1 MPIWTCLSTELSEVK
16 SILQQLK
23 HELANRS
30 TASREHTHFHTC
42 LIGGILFMRIQT
54 ALLLKLDT
62 DHPRIFPRH
71 PEMAVKWK
79 HLISVFMLV
88 LSLYSLSISRV
99 KKKKKIYDS
108 LFSEGCCFLCSFSSC
123 FWIRFSPCLYTAH
136 WSSFY
141 IPGLYIYGSISK
153 LHNTIFCPSVVS
165 GALKLTWYTNEKE
178 NGPRFIQ
185 CHYKQSYC
193 LTRHSD
199 NLLR

>member
-54 ALLLKLDT
+54 ALLLRLDT

-99 KKKKKIYDS
+99 KKKKKDLWLIVFWRMLLPLQFFKLFLDKIFS
-108 LFSEGCCFLCSFSSC
+108 LFIHCPLKFFL
-123 FWIRFSPCLYTAH
+123 Y
-136 WSSFY
+136 
-141 IPGLYIYGSISK
+141 
-153 LHNTIFCPSVVS
+153 
-165 GALKLTWYTNEKE
+165 
-178 NGPRFIQ
+178 PRFV
-185 CHYKQSYC
+185 Y
-193 LTRHSD
+193 
-199 NLLR
+199 LRVHQQTS